1 MWMYYL
7 AGADKDASQFLADL
21 DDNLFPGQPDKD
33 FVDTV
38 KWSPSWERSSRDEMV
53 TYFPRFSY
61 NHI

>member
-1 MWMYYL
+1 M
-7 AGADKDASQFLADL
+7 AGADKDASQVLADL
-21 DDNLFPGQPDKD
+21 DDNLFPGQPEKD

-53 TYFPRFSY
+53 MYFPRFSH